1 MRTGVRAVNL
11 RSPMNGSATQQMT
24 LELDPGEPISG
35 RIRVAAGSAQSFRG
49 WVELAGKLDRLRARA
64 HNDHSKDNDEHR
76 PTKSFTP
83 IPPEAT
89 R

>member
-1 MRTGVRAVNL
+1 
-11 RSPMNGSATQQMT
+11 MNGLAVQQMT

-35 RIRVAAGSAQSFRG
+35 RIRVATGSTQSFRG
-49 WVELAGKLDRLRARA
+49 WVELAGQRDPLRATV
-64 HNDHSKDNDEHR
+64 HNDDSKDNGEHR
-76 PTKSFTP
+76 PTKSFIP